1 MEEKIVK
8 KTIWHEMEGPFIG
21 GREHYQEMSYG
32 FQPRWEPPTRSEDA
46 REPEPEGTENMDEQ
60 SKGA

>member
-21 GREHYQEMSYG
+21 GREHYQEKSYG
-32 FQPRWEPPTRSEDA
+32 FQPK
-46 REPEPEGTENMDEQ
+46 REPLTNPDDASTEQEE
-60 SKGA
+60 A